1 MSQELDKTSTSDM
14 VYGDAPRDLRPDLTL
29 YGLDEVDRGVCEDSY
44 ENRSVLRAHR
54 LNWQII
60 YDDNGETTGNIL
72 VLSPEMDA
80 RRSEKGAED
89 RKLILVDDRDLNSD
103 YLTEEAL
110 LVEEASDSLAP
121 LWVIGATRTWLRIK
135 EARKNGEPK
144 KMSHIAGPPV
154 RCRKI
159 KSDGMRCLLWSA
171 NRTTDDE
178 LCRVHL
184 GSKANNA
191 TGAVAQARARA
202 YQAAPTALAMLEQLM
217 ESAESEPVKLKAATE
232 ILDRAGIRGGIE
244 IDANVDVTVQPA
256 ADIIMQRLERLKPH
270 AQEIL
275 EVEILEV
282 EAASASESDTTEND

>member
-1 MSQELDKTSTSDM
+1 MSQELDKSTSSDM
-14 VYGDAPRDLRPDLTL
+14 VYGDAPRDLRPDMTQ
-29 YGLDEVDRGVCEDSY
+29 YGLDEVDRGVVEDSY

-60 YDDNGETTGNIL
+60 YDDNGEPTGNIL

-80 RRSEKGAED
+80 RRSERGAED

-121 LWVIGATRTWLRIK
+121 LWVIGATRTWLRVK

-144 KMSHIAGPPV
+144 KAPHLAGPPV
-154 RCRKI
+154 RCRQI
-159 KSDGMRCLLWSA
+159 KSDGIRCLLWSI
-171 NRTTDDE
+171 NRTTDDQ

-184 GSKANNA
+184 GSKASNA
-191 TGAVAQARARA
+191 TGAVAQARQRA
-202 YQAAPTALAMLEQLM
+202 YQAAPTALAILENLM

-232 ILDRAGIRGGIE
+232 ILDRAGVRGGIE
-244 IDANVDVTVQPA
+244 IDANVDVTIQPA
-256 ADIIMQRLERLKPH
+256 ADIIMQRLERLKPQ
-270 AQEIL
+270 AREII
-275 EVEILEV
+275 EVEVLEL
-282 EAASASESDTTEND
+282 EESTESDE

>member
-1 MSQELDKTSTSDM
+1 MSQELDKSLGSDM
-14 VYGDAPRDLRPDLTL
+14 VYGDAPRDLRPDMTQ
-29 YGLDEVDRGVCEDSY
+29 YGLDEVDRGVVEDSY

-60 YDDNGETTGNIL
+60 YDDNGEPTGNIL

-80 RRSEKGAED
+80 RRSERGAED

-121 LWVIGATRTWLRIK
+121 LWVIGATRTWLRVK
-135 EARKNGEPK
+135 EARANGEPK
-144 KMSHIAGPPV
+144 KAPHLAGPPV
-154 RCRKI
+154 RCRQI
-159 KSDGMRCLLWSA
+159 KSDGIRCLLWSI
-171 NRTTDDE
+171 NRTTDDQ

-184 GSKANNA
+184 GSKASNA
-191 TGAVAQARARA
+191 TGAVAQARQRA

-232 ILDRAGIRGGIE
+232 ILDRAGIRGGVE
-244 IDANVDVTVQPA
+244 IDANVDVTIQPA
-256 ADIIMQRLERLKPH
+256 ADIIMQRLERLKPQ
-270 AQEIL
+270 AREII
-275 EVEILEV
+275 EVEVLEL
-282 EAASASESDTTEND
+282 EESKESDD